1 MKTLILDNYDSFT
14 FNLYQYIGELGGN
27 PEVFRNDELTL
38 DQIKKMNFSH
48 IVISPGPG
56 TPERKE
62 DFGVCKDVIL
72 ELGIEIPLLGVCLG
86 HQGIIHAFGG
96 KIIRAPEIMH
106 GKRTIVEHNGKNL
119 FQNIENPTEVMRYHS
134 LIGEEKSLPDCLEI
148 TARTKDKFQMIMA
161 VAHKKF
167 PIYGIQF
174 HPESIGTP
182 EGKKILKNF
191 LEMYGSNPP
200 PTPPLQRRGEENLF

>member
-1 MKTLILDNYDSFT
+1 MPGGNTLTLCHSCEGRNLKLYEIKIPVFTGMTISFMKTLILDNYDSFT

-106 GKRTIVEHNGKNL
+106 GK
-119 FQNIENPTEVMRYHS
+119 
-134 LIGEEKSLPDCLEI
+134 
-148 TARTKDKFQMIMA
+148 
-161 VAHKKF
+161 
-167 PIYGIQF
+167 
-174 HPESIGTP
+174 
-182 EGKKILKNF
+182 
-191 LEMYGSNPP
+191 
-200 PTPPLQRRGEENLF
+200 